1 MLSKHCLNE
10 LNFREVA
17 PSLEHQ
23 LPLHREEGFF
33 GKSSKRPP
41 ASGDSA
47 RKWGGPG
54 GWAQPAWDPDSGA
67 VLPWESNLFV
77 QSSLS
82 WLGGCPYP
90 GGKYENNEGLRTH
103 WICFSF
109 INSYSWGF
117 GLGLYCCCFF
127 FQWEILLTSPRP
139 SIHLCTL
146 CSTVFNFIHQQH

>member
-1 MLSKHCLNE
+1 MSSISGKLLLVWNTSFLCTERKDFLE
-10 LNFREVA
+10 KAQRDRQPVGILPGSGEV
-17 PSLEHQ
+17 
-23 LPLHREEGFF
+23 
-33 GKSSKRPP
+33 
-41 ASGDSA
+41 
-47 RKWGGPG
+47 PG